1 MHRPAYF
8 IVFTFFE
15 ASNTTGKLCF
25 FAGNRLLPTTNCKLA
40 IVLSPSLTT
49 SSFFQCVWHDSLQ
62 DYTEWRRGECKALSS
77 SKWCSQRVTSTA
89 VEKVIMV
96 VGLYRPS
103 MTLTKRYLS
112 WTSLLLHLVLHVER
126 LFQVHEDRTEILL
139 MWQVLLT
146 YYYQVEDLLYSAAAC
161 FKICLFFSVCG
172 DCLFNRISKISF
184 LPL

>member
-1 MHRPAYF
+1 M
-8 IVFTFFE
+8 FTFFE

-25 FAGNRLLPTTNCKLA
+25 FAGNRLLPTTNCKFA

-49 SSFFQCVWHDSLQ
+49 SSFFQCVWHDSRASGMTLCRTIQ
-62 DYTEWRRGECKALSS
+62 NGLVKNVKPCPALNDVRNGLPLL
-77 SKWCSQRVTSTA
+77 K
-89 VEKVIMV
+89 KVIMV

-146 YYYQVEDLLYSAAAC
+146 YYYQAEDLLYSAAAC